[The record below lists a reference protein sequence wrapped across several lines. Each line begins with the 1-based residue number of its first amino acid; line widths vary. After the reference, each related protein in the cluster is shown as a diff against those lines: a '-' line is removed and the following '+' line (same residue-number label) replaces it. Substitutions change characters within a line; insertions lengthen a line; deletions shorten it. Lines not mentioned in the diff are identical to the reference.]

1 MNETN
6 TYKPLPPGST
16 IGIIGNGQL
25 GRMTALAAA
34 RLGYM
39 CHVFGPDTDS
49 PAEQVALKA
58 TVADYTDQKAL
69 IKFADSVDVVTFEF
83 ENIPHESVQLL
94 MEHVDVRPGWNCLH
108 ISQDRLIE
116 KNFINS
122 CDIETAPYQE
132 VNSLEDLSAAVEKLG
147 RPSILKTTRMGYDGK
162 GQALIRP
169 ETDIAEA
176 YTSMANAPSVLEGF
190 VDFQREIS
198 VVVARRICGEWTAF
212 EPAENKHVDGILDT
226 STVPANIP
234 DGLIEEAVGIAV
246 KLAEKMKL
254 VGLLAVEIFHTKDDR
269 LIVNEMAPRP
279 HNSGHWTQDA
289 CYSDQFEQ
297 FVRAVCGL
305 PLGSV
310 ERRNDLIMKN
320 LIGFDVQQWPN
331 YLAEPNAKLHLYGKA
346 STRRGRKMG
355 HVNLVYPLG
364 ELGKEA

>member
-1 MNETN
+1 MAEQ
-6 TYKPLPPGST
+6 KLLPPGST

-39 CHVFGPDTDS
+39 CHVFGPGHDS
-49 PAEQVALKA
+49 PAEQVAHKA
-58 TVADYTDQKAL
+58 TVAEYDDRNAL
-69 IKFADSVDVVTFEF
+69 VSFAESCDVVTFEF

-94 MEHVDVRPGWNCLH
+94 SEHVNVRPGWNCLH
-108 ISQDRLIE
+108 LSQDRLIE
-116 KNFINS
+116 KNFINDCGIDTAPFKGVDS
-122 CDIETAPYQE
+122 LDDLETAINE
-132 VNSLEDLSAAVEKLG
+132 LG

-169 ETDIAEA
+169 ETDLETA
-176 YTSMANAPSVLEGF
+176 YASMANAPSVLEGF

-198 VVVARRICGEWTAF
+198 VVVARSACGQWTAF
-212 EPAENKHVDGILDT
+212 EPAENNHVDGILDT
-226 STVPANIP
+226 STVPAHLP
-234 DGLIEEAVGIAV
+234 DGLIEEAVRIAV
-246 KLAEKMKL
+246 TLAEKMDL
-254 VGLLAVEIFHTKDDR
+254 VGLLAVEMFHTKDDR

-320 LIGFDVQQWPN
+320 LIGFDVEKWPD
-331 YLAEPNAKLHLYGKA
+331 YLNEPNAKLHLYGKS

-364 ELGKEA
+364 ELPKE

>member
-1 MNETN
+1 MNGEN
-6 TYKPLPPGST
+6 SRRPLPPGST

-34 RLGYM
+34 RLGYI
-39 CHVFGPDTDS
+39 CHVYGPEADS
-49 PAEQVALKA
+49 PAEQVAYRA
-58 TVADYTDQKAL
+58 TVADYEDKEAL
-69 IKFADSVDVVTFEF
+69 TAFAQSVDVVTFEF

-94 MEHVDVRPGWNCLH
+94 AKHVDVRPGWNCLH

-116 KNFINS
+116 KTFINE
-122 CDIETAPYQE
+122 CGIETAPFSA
-132 VNSLEDLSAAVEKLG
+132 VNSLSDLEAAVDKLG
-147 RPSILKTTRMGYDGK
+147 RPAILKTTRMGYDGK

-169 ETDIAEA
+169 ETDLADA
-176 YTSMANAPSVLEGF
+176 FDSMAGAESVLEGF

-198 VVVARRICGEWTAF
+198 VIVARSACGEWTAF
-212 EPAENKHVDGILDT
+212 EPAENVHKDGILDT
-226 STVPANIP
+226 SSVPAQIS
-234 DGLIEEAVGIAV
+234 DDLAQEAVKIAV
-246 KLAEKMKL
+246 TLAEKMEL
-254 VGLLAVEIFHTKDDR
+254 IGLLAVEMFHTSDDR

-310 ERRNDLIMKN
+310 ERRNDLVMKN
-320 LIGFDVQQWPN
+320 LIGFDVEQWPD
-331 YLAEPNAKLHLYGKA
+331 YLAQPNAKLHLYGKA

-355 HVNLVYPLG
+355 HVNLVYPKGNLP
-364 ELGKEA
+364 K

>member
-1 MNETN
+1 MNKMTL
-6 TYKPLPPGST
+6 LPPGST

-39 CHVFGPDTDS
+39 CHVYGPDADS

-58 TVADYTDQKAL
+58 TVAAYDDHDAL
-69 IKFADSVDVVTFEF
+69 VAFANAVDVVTFEF
-83 ENIPHESVQLL
+83 ENIPYESVQLL
-94 MEHVDVRPGWNCLH
+94 TQHVEVRPGWNCLQ

-116 KNFINS
+116 KTFIND
-122 CDIETAPYQE
+122 CGIETAPFKG
-132 VNSLEDLSAAVEKLG
+132 VNSLAELEEAVDTLG

-169 ETDIAEA
+169 ETELHIAYE
-176 YTSMANAPSVLEGF
+176 SMANALSVLEGF

-198 VVVARRICGEWTAF
+198 VIVARSACGQWTAF
-212 EPAENKHVDGILDT
+212 EPAENVHVDGILDT
-226 STVPANIP
+226 STVPANVP
-234 DGLIEEAVGIAV
+234 DGIVEEAVRIAV
-246 KLAEKMKL
+246 TLAEKMEI
-254 VGLLAVEIFHTKDDR
+254 VGLLAVEMFHTKDDR
-269 LIVNEMAPRP
+269 LIVNEVAPRP

-310 ERRNDLIMKN
+310 ERRNDLVMKN
-320 LIGFDVQQWPN
+320 LIGFDVEKWPD
-331 YLAEPNAKLHLYGKA
+331 YLNEPNAKLHLYGKA

-364 ELGKEA
+364 QLPQK